1 MTAIGEATDKV
12 DVPKDS
18 EMSGDYED
26 ENRANWSS
34 RWVFWLAAIGSA
46 VGLGNLWRFPW
57 QCATWGGGA
66 FIFAYVLCLITIGMP
81 IMTQELTLGQKHRS
95 GDIEAFGKMNWRLRG
110 IGLASVCGTFGIVTY
125 YMVIIGLSLVLFFDS
140 FRKTL
145 PYGEDNPT
153 YAYDN
158 VW

>member
-1 MTAIGEATDKV
+1 
-12 DVPKDS
+12 
-18 EMSGDYED
+18 
-26 ENRANWSS
+26 
-34 RWVFWLAAIGSA
+34 
-46 VGLGNLWRFPW
+46 
-57 QCATWGGGA
+57 
-66 FIFAYVLCLITIGMP
+66 MP

-145 PYGEDNPT
+145 
-153 YAYDN
+153 
-158 VW
+158 VK